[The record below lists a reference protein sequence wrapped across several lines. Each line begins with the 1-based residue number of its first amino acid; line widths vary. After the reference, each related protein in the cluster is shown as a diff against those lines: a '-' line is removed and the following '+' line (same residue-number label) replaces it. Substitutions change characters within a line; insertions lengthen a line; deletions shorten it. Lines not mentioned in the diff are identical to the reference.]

1 MFFLCLVVKEL
12 KLSKPTIYNLWYIQD
27 IQMVVLE
34 FTPFRKE
41 MHLFPK
47 SKELLTMPSVLL
59 LYSHQTDI
67 KYW

>member
-12 KLSKPTIYNLWYIQD
+12 KLSKLIISNLWYIQD
-27 IQMVVLE
+27 IQMAVLE
-34 FTPFRKE
+34 FIPFHKE

-47 SKELLTMPSVLL
+47 SKELLTMPLVLL
-59 LYSHQTDI
+59 LYFHQTDI